1 MQEFKGIGIRSELR
15 PGDIGNVTYLHGH
28 LYSVEYGY
36 GISFE
41 AYVAK
46 GLFEF
51 YENYDVEKDRV
62 WVCEDGERFV
72 GFLLLQ
78 HREDGV
84 AQLRYFILLPEYRGM
99 GLGKRLMELYVGFLK
114 ERGYRS
120 SYLWTTHELDA
131 AAGLYKRF
139 GFQLTEEKESTAFG
153 KLVKEQRYDLHLES
167 KAL

>member
-72 GFLLLQ
+72 GFLLL
-78 HREDGV
+78 
-84 AQLRYFILLPEYRGM
+84 
-99 GLGKRLMELYVGFLK
+99 
-114 ERGYRS
+114 
-120 SYLWTTHELDA
+120 
-131 AAGLYKRF
+131 
-139 GFQLTEEKESTAFG
+139 
-153 KLVKEQRYDLHLES
+153 
-167 KAL
+167 

>member
-1 MQEFKGIGIRSELR
+1 
-15 PGDIGNVTYLHGH
+15 
-28 LYSVEYGY
+28 
-36 GISFE
+36 
-41 AYVAK
+41 
-46 GLFEF
+46 
-51 YENYDVEKDRV
+51 
-62 WVCEDGERFV
+62 
-72 GFLLLQ
+72 
-78 HREDGV
+78 
-84 AQLRYFILLPEYRGM
+84 M
-99 GLGKRLMELYVGFLK
+99 GWGKRLMELYVGFLK